1 MFAKPRKEERERKA
15 SRSFSLFFVVLS
27 TYQKKKK
34 EMDSKELNKE
44 DMKMSR
50 GKRERESERGL
61 FFFPAE

>member
-1 MFAKPRKEERERKA
+1 MFAEPRKEKRERKA
-15 SRSFSLFFVVLS
+15 SHSFSLFLLLLS
-27 TYQKKKK
+27 FQLLKK

-61 FFFPAE
+61 FSFPAE